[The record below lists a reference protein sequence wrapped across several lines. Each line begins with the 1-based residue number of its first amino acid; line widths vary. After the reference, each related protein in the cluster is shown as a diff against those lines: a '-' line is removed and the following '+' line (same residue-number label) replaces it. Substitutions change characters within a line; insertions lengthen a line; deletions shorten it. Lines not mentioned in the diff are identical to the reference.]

1 MAAKKKSAP
10 AKKSATRKSVAKKSS
25 AKRPAAKKSASKKSS
40 VKKPASA
47 KRPVKKALPKAPK
60 GVDAAKIVIPPVPSR
75 STSSATTTAVTGA
88 PTSTPSA
95 PARRNSS
102 SVLFLVIAGVVL
114 LAIFALSNS
123 STDDDAAPK
132 PTASESVSEEPAE
145 EPSEEP
151 SETESP
157 AALTYEA
164 PTSFVAINNGNGGVT
179 LRWKAPAASEGLT
192 GYLVSI
198 SYNTVDFIEVATVP
212 ADQFSLE
219 VGKIGEEGGTQF
231 FIQSVYSDGNKAD
244 GAKFALKGKYG
255 N

>member
-1 MAAKKKSAP
+1 M
-10 AKKSATRKSVAKKSS
+10 
-25 AKRPAAKKSASKKSS
+25 
-40 VKKPASA
+40 
-47 KRPVKKALPKAPK
+47 
-60 GVDAAKIVIPPVPSR
+60 
-75 STSSATTTAVTGA
+75 
-88 PTSTPSA
+88 
-95 PARRNSS
+95 
-102 SVLFLVIAGVVL
+102 
-114 LAIFALSNS
+114 AIFALSNS

-145 EPSEEP
+145 EASEEP

-179 LRWKAPAASEGLT
+179 LRWKAPAATEGLT